1 MKLIKIKRKT
11 NVVNVIDTIEQSK
24 LIKKLM
30 LKLIN

>member
-1 MKLIKIKRKT
+1 MKLIKTKRKT
-11 NVVNVIDTIEQSK
+11 NVANAIDTIEQSK